1 MGLLEFWCR
10 LLWEGVGLRCLQMR
24 LVKLLGTLY
33 EVILVFFFFF
43 QLNKH
48 VLLGFF

>member
-33 EVILVFFFFF
+33 EVFFFF